1 MESHK
6 IEFLFSRFLKVGLI
20 SFIIKWGKN
29 HNSWGRGRGAGC
41 VTPESNVTSE
51 FWVDRKVLGCE
62 CMMFKI
68 TQFTLVK

>member
-6 IEFLFSRFLKVGLI
+6 LEFLFSRFLKVGLI
-20 SFIIKWGKN
+20 SFTIKWGKTTI
-29 HNSWGRGRGAGC
+29 HRGRGRGAGC

-51 FWVDRKVLGCE
+51 FWEDRKVLRCE